1 MSRIRQIID
10 RYLGENQP
18 EDIKKDFFEWF
29 DATTDRKEKDEALEE
44 YWDSLRPHLSLDG
57 SDKAYSDTKE
67 KIRRRNFSK
76 STRHAAWQRIL
87 RVAAIFALP
96 VAAGALTYAV
106 MSANTKETVWL
117 EASAAYGQTRSVELA
132 DGSQITINS
141 GSRLIYPAEFS
152 GDERRIFLY
161 GEAYADIAS
170 DAERE
175 FVLSANDIDI
185 LVHGTSFN
193 VRSYADDSEVEVALL
208 DGSIDLRT
216 KNLENNCSVRV
227 MPGELVK
234 LDKRSGQLSTV
245 RFPKGTFT
253 PGLEGNNLTFINS
266 RLFDIASQLERTFD
280 VHIVIDDSE
289 LGNERYYSA
298 FVNNESLEQ
307 ILSALQLN
315 GNLYYKRSGDTI
327 HFYKNKK
334 GRM

>member
-132 DGSQITINS
+132 DGSQITTNS
-141 GSRLIYPAEFS
+141 GSRLI
-152 GDERRIFLY
+152 
-161 GEAYADIAS
+161 
-170 DAERE
+170 
-175 FVLSANDIDI
+175 
-185 LVHGTSFN
+185 
-193 VRSYADDSEVEVALL
+193 
-208 DGSIDLRT
+208 
-216 KNLENNCSVRV
+216 
-227 MPGELVK
+227 
-234 LDKRSGQLSTV
+234 
-245 RFPKGTFT
+245 
-253 PGLEGNNLTFINS
+253 
-266 RLFDIASQLERTFD
+266 
-280 VHIVIDDSE
+280 
-289 LGNERYYSA
+289 
-298 FVNNESLEQ
+298 
-307 ILSALQLN
+307 
-315 GNLYYKRSGDTI
+315 
-327 HFYKNKK
+327 
-334 GRM
+334 